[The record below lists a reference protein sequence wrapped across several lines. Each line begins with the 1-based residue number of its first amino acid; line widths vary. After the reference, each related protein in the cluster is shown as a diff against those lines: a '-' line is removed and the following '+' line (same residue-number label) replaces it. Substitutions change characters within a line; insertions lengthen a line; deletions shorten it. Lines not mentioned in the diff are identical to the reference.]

1 MDPFLEHPDVFPDL
15 HNAFITFLQGALQ
28 PVLPEPYYAATGRRV
43 WVEVTERPIGPDV
56 NILRPQPP
64 QRQGQEQGGL
74 ALAPPRSKAV
84 LVQVPH
90 DERGEPFV
98 EIYTGPLRNRR
109 LVTTIEVLSPT
120 NKTPGQ
126 HGRELYLQ
134 KQREILDSQVHLV
147 EIDLLRGGVHSTAVP
162 RDRAVA
168 KAGPFDYHACVHAFD
183 RWQDFVVY
191 PILLHE
197 CLPAVSI
204 PLLPGDP
211 PVTVDLQAVF
221 ARCYDAGPYGRE
233 LSYQLADVVPALRPE
248 HAAWAGEILQAAGL
262 GV

>member
-1 MDPFLEHPDVFPDL
+1 VS
-15 HNAFITFLQGALQ
+15 
-28 PVLPEPYYAATGRRV
+28 
-43 WVEVTERPIGPDV
+43 ERPIGPDV
-56 NILRPQPP
+56 NVLRPRVP
-64 QRQGQEQGGL
+64 QSEVQGEGGI
-74 ALAPPRSKAV
+74 ALAPPKSKAV

-90 DERGEPFV
+90 DERGEQFL
-98 EIYTGPLRNRR
+98 EIYTGPLGNRR

-134 KQREILDSQVHLV
+134 KQREMLDSQVHLV

-168 KAGPFDYHACVHAFD
+168 KAGPFDYHVCVHAFD

-191 PILLHE
+191 PVLLQE
-197 CLPAVSI
+197 CLPPINI

-221 ARCYDAGPYGRE
+221 ARCYDAGPYRRE
-233 LSYQLADVVPALRPE
+233 LTYQLADVVPPLRPE
-248 HAAWAGEILQAAGL
+248 QAAWAREVLQATSLPG
-262 GV
+262 